1 MSISWLANNVKTKQ
15 SFFAADFSSEVSR
28 IKDDVKQSVGISE
41 NTLIDFGHRIF
52 AAISES
58 SVAVKLNFS
67 DFLMLPGSMKM
78 LTEIIRAAK
87 SCGLYVI
94 LKADGVC
101 GELLPVLFG
110 KRIKEYVFEPDALEI
125 CMYCADEDM
134 ILKLSKI
141 YSKDIFI
148 TLNTEDIHLPV
159 LYAEHV
165 KKYMDSENTGLSIL
179 KNDSDRLC
187 EIREILH
194 DYMFLAQ
201 GGEIDESIKNCFN
214 SDGSGAIVSMP
225 ASRFIHSIQNFEHE
239 AALGTMKSAAAINRR
254 LFKKSRLIKL

>member
-87 SCGLYVI
+87 NCGLYVI
-94 LKADGVC
+94 LKATA
-101 GELLPVLFG
+101 F
-110 KRIKEYVFEPDALEI
+110 
-125 CMYCADEDM
+125 
-134 ILKLSKI
+134 
-141 YSKDIFI
+141 
-148 TLNTEDIHLPV
+148 
-159 LYAEHV
+159 AESCFRCC
-165 KKYMDSENTGLSIL
+165 SEKG
-179 KNDSDRLC
+179 
-187 EIREILH
+187 
-194 DYMFLAQ
+194 
-201 GGEIDESIKNCFN
+201 
-214 SDGSGAIVSMP
+214 
-225 ASRFIHSIQNFEHE
+225 
-239 AALGTMKSAAAINRR
+239 
-254 LFKKSRLIKL
+254 